1 MISFREKVKN
11 TIERYQ
17 MLRPGDTVIV
27 GISGGA
33 DSVAL
38 LSVLNELKDELHISV
53 IGAHVNHG
61 LRGAEALRDEN
72 FSKKLCEN
80 LDLEFYV
87 LHENVAQLAKARGLS
102 FETCGRQ
109 VRYEFFEKISQEIL
123 RKNKGSG
130 VLIATAH
137 NANDVCETILYNI
150 TRGSGLKG
158 AAGIPPVRCSEVGNT
173 KIIRPIIDCSRL
185 EILKY
190 LEEKNQSFM
199 TDSTNLDD
207 SYARNRIRIHVLPEL
222 SKINENAVSNITRF
236 ADSVREDEE
245 YLTDLSKELV
255 INARTEDGY
264 YDVSTLKDAGIP
276 VLKRAIA
283 YIVYEKTG
291 THAEKVHIDKISAA
305 VKSCDSSLYF
315 KIQLPG
321 GDFLQIKDG
330 FLSVISRGL
339 AENEDK
345 YEKKTFIVEK
355 MSIDECKKSSDN
367 ILENALDY
375 GKINGKLF
383 FRNRQS
389 GDKFRPLKR
398 NVNKS
403 LKCLFNEA
411 HIPAQKRAHL
421 NILECDGEI
430 VWIEDF
436 GPADGY
442 QVTDTTK
449 EVLYIHVQ

>member
-17 MLRPGDTVIV
+17 MMRPGDTVIV

-38 LSVLNELKDELHISV
+38 LSVLNELKGELHISV

-61 LRGAEALRDEN
+61 LRGAEALRDEA
-72 FSKKLCEN
+72 FSKTLCEN
-80 LDLEFYV
+80 LGLEFYV
-87 LHENVAQLAKARGLS
+87 LHENVAQLAKVRGLS

-109 VRYEFFEKISQEIL
+109 VRYEFFEKISHEVL
-123 RKNKGSG
+123 RKNKGSD

-158 AAGIPPVRCSEVGNT
+158 AAGIPPVRCSEVGDT

-190 LEEKNQSFM
+190 LEEKNQNFM

-236 ADSVREDEE
+236 ADSIREDEE
-245 YLTDLSKELV
+245 YLTGLSKDL
-255 INARTEDGY
+255 ILNARTNDRF
-264 YDVSTLKDAGIP
+264 YDVSVLKDAGIP

-283 YIVYEKTG
+283 YIAYEKTG
-291 THAEKVHIDKISAA
+291 THAEKVHIDKIYAA
-305 VKSCDSSLYF
+305 VKSWDNSYF

-330 FLSVISRGL
+330 FLSVLSCDLI
-339 AENEDK
+339 ENENG
-345 YEKKTFIVEK
+345 YENKTFIVEK

-375 GKINGKLF
+375 DKINGKLF

-411 HIPAQKRAHL
+411 HIPAQKRALL

-430 VWIEDF
+430 VWIEGF